1 METVT
6 INSRIKKNN
15 KTELYQTLES
25 LKPNI
30 KSHCKELR
38 LKINPDDSLNLQIT
52 FDDHES
58 LQNNFYNAEFNILK
72 GTIKSLC
79 DNVVIKIND
88 ESLSKE
94 F

>member
-15 KTELYQTLES
+15 KTELFQTLES

-30 KSHCKELR
+30 ESHCKDLE
-38 LKINPDDSLNLQIT
+38 LKINPDNRLNLQIT

-79 DNVVIKIND
+79 DDVVIKIND
-88 ESLSKE
+88 LSLSK
-94 F
+94 

>member
-25 LKPNI
+25 LKPYI
-30 KSHCKELR
+30 KSHCKDLE
-38 LKINPDDSLNLQIT
+38 LKINPDDSLNMCIT

-79 DNVVIKIND
+79 EDIVIKIND
-88 ESLSKE
+88 TVVIDN
-94 F
+94 

>member
-30 KSHCKELR
+30 KSHCKELE
-38 LKINPDDSLNLQIT
+38 LKINQDNSLLMEIT
-52 FDDHES
+52 FDDKDQLE
-58 LQNNFYNAEFNILK
+58 NNFYNAEFNILK

-79 DNVVIKIND
+79 DDVVIKIND
-88 ESLSKE
+88 VSLS
-94 F
+94 

>member
-30 KSHCKELR
+30 KSHCKELE
-38 LKINPDDSLNLQIT
+38 LTINPDNSMNMLIT
-52 FDDHES
+52 FDDQES
-58 LQNNFYNAEFNILK
+58 FENNFYNNEFKILK
-72 GTIKSLC
+72 GTLKSLC
-79 DNVVIKIND
+79 EDVVIKINNAVVID
-88 ESLSKE
+88 D
-94 F
+94 

>member
-1 METVT
+1 MEIVT
-6 INSRIKKNN
+6 INSRVKKNN

-30 KSHCKELR
+30 KSHCKELE
-38 LKINPDDSLNLQIT
+38 LKINPDDSLNMYIT
-52 FDDHES
+52 FDDQES

-79 DNVVIKIND
+79 DDVVIKIND
-88 ESLSKE
+88 SLVNSV
-94 F
+94 

>member
-6 INSRIKKNN
+6 IKSRIKKNN

-25 LKPNI
+25 LKPSI
-30 KSHCKELR
+30 KSHCKELE
-38 LKINPDDSLNLQIT
+38 LKISQDDSLNLQIT
-52 FDDHES
+52 FDDKES

-79 DNVVIKIND
+79 DDVVIKIND
-88 ESLSKE
+88 SLVKTI
-94 F
+94 